1 MIIETDLLN
10 HLFILFLFIMA
21 SPTVARPAEARSTG
35 ARPTEA
41 PLAEALAAAR
51 PDADTSQFRSEAYEA
66 ERGELR
72 LMWYNVENLF
82 HPSDDS
88 LPGDDE
94 FTPGGVRAWTY
105 WRYRQKL
112 TCLARVIVAAGR
124 WQPPDLV
131 GLCEVENPQ
140 VLEDLVSHPILAPF
154 AYSYLHHDSQD
165 HRGMDVACLFRPER
179 IDLIDWEYLGPVE
192 EETFDR
198 TRDLLFLSG
207 VWSRKDSFDMV
218 LVHFISRYRGSGL
231 TANYRRQQAAM
242 LAALLDSLGRR
253 SPDRLL
259 LVAGDFNDTRDGWSL
274 EPLSGLQILPSEEFP
289 SYKYRGQW
297 NGIDFFLVSGRHEL
311 YRIRGGL
318 FNHPGLLVSDLSYGG
333 LRPFRTYDGYRYS
346 GGYSDHLPVLL
357 DISRKSFFRAGSAR
371 D

>member
-1 MIIETDLLN
+1 MQLNNKPSKKDSGRIPILQTRFLL
-10 HLFILFLFIMA
+10 LSLFLA
-21 SPTVARPAEARSTG
+21 PGPVEARTAEAWS
-35 ARPTEA
+35 
-41 PLAEALAAAR
+41 
-51 PDADTSQFRSEAYEA
+51 DTSQFSSGAYEA
-66 ERGELR
+66 ERGDLR

-94 FTPGGVRAWTY
+94 FTPEGVRAWTY
-105 WRYRQKL
+105 KRYRQKL
-112 TCLARVIVAAGR
+112 SCLARVIVAAGR

-131 GLCEVENPQ
+131 GLCEVESPQ

-154 AYSYLHHDSQD
+154 AYSYLHSESQD

-192 EETFDR
+192 EEAFDR

-207 VWSRKDSFDMV
+207 VWSRKDSFDLV

-231 TANYRRQQAAM
+231 TANYRRRQAAM

-259 LVAGDFNDTRDGWSL
+259 LAAGDFNDGRDGWSM
-274 EPLSGLQILPSEEFP
+274 EPLSGLQTLPSEEFP
-289 SYKYRGQW
+289 SYKYRGIW
-297 NGIDFFLVSGRHEL
+297 NGIDFFLVSGRHDL

-318 FNHPGLLVSDLSYGG
+318 FNHPGLLVADLSYGG
-333 LRPFRTYDGYRYS
+333 QKPFRTYDGYRYS
-346 GGYSDHLPVLL
+346 GGYSDHLPVFL
-357 DISRKSFFRAGSAR
+357 DISRRSFFRAGSAW